1 MDTDQERWH
10 CNECGHDFIR
20 GDASS
25 VEVGD
30 SLEHVI
36 ACPVCLA
43 NEWDTPGALTMI
55 EEPEADEPIKPK
67 PVAITIA
74 DEVDRFPQAEMLRLE
89 RADMSAMPE
98 NTPQRQFQRAYYND
112 PTVNTMV
119 KQGASKE
126 AIIVALVDD
135 KARLL
140 NRLIELENERTPR
153 FIVPAP
159 GNS

>member
-1 MDTDQERWH
+1 MNTDQERWH

-55 EEPEADEPIKPK
+55 ETMDTPTPETDALELQLYQTQPDAGTVERMRLALCRKLERERNQARREAEASWDCKWPK
-67 PVAITIA
+67 PSWSWLAKGS
-74 DEVDRFPQAEMLRLE
+74 E
-89 RADMSAMPE
+89 
-98 NTPQRQFQRAYYND
+98 
-112 PTVNTMV
+112 
-119 KQGASKE
+119 
-126 AIIVALVDD
+126 
-135 KARLL
+135 
-140 NRLIELENERTPR
+140 
-153 FIVPAP
+153 
-159 GNS
+159 